1 MKGVLIDFGGTIDTD
16 GSHWYKV
23 FKRAYNSVMPGLD
36 DALLRNAYIH
46 AERTLGRTPVIK
58 PEYTFL
64 KTLECKI
71 ALQAEYLSDN
81 GCDISNMQRNLLL
94 DGCYSI
100 VQDNICNVSRPE
112 LLAISESLPMVLVTN
127 FYGNMRSVLK
137 EFDLDSLFYDVVESA
152 VVGVRK
158 PDAAIYNIALEH
170 LALPATDVV
179 MIGDTI
185 SKDMEPA
192 IQVGCQTIW
201 IKGEQWEDES
211 ITPSCTP
218 NITITT
224 LKGLSELL

>member
-16 GSHWYKV
+16 GRHWYKV

-58 PEYTFL
+58 PEYPFL

-81 GCDISNMQRNLLL
+81 GCGISNMQRNLLL

-158 PDAAIYNIALEH
+158 PDAAIYNIALER

-201 IKGEQWEDES
+201 IKGEQWKDES
-211 ITPSCTP
+211 VSATCSPDYIVS
-218 NITITT
+218 T
-224 LKGLSELL
+224 LKGVSNLF

>member
-16 GSHWYKV
+16 GRHWYKV

-100 VQDNICNVSRPE
+100 VQDNICNGSRPE

-158 PDAAIYNIALEH
+158 PDAAIYNIALER
-170 LALPATDVV
+170 LALPATVVV
-179 MIGDTI
+179 MIGDSL
-185 SKDMEPA
+185 SKDILPAME
-192 IQVGCQTIW
+192 VGCKTIW
-201 IKGEQWEDES
+201 LKGEQWEDES
-211 ITPSCTP
+211 VSATCSPDF
-218 NITITT
+218 TITT
-224 LKGLSELL
+224 LRGISKLL

>member
-16 GSHWYKV
+16 GRHWYKV

-58 PEYTFL
+58 PDYTFL

-81 GCDISNMQRNLLL
+81 GCGISNMQRNLLL

-112 LLAISESLPMVLVTN
+112 LLAISESLPMVLITN

-137 EFDLDSLFYDVVESA
+137 EFDLDYLFYDVVESA

-158 PDAAIYNIALEH
+158 PDAAIYNIALER

-192 IQVGCQTIW
+192 IQVGCKTIW
-201 IKGEQWEDES
+201 LKGEQWEDES
-211 ITPSCTP
+211 VSATCSPDYIVS
-218 NITITT
+218 T
-224 LKGLSELL
+224 LQGVSNLF

>member
-16 GSHWYKV
+16 GRHWYKV

-81 GCDISNMQRNLLL
+81 GCGISNMQRNLLL

-112 LLAISESLPMVLVTN
+112 LLAISESMPMVLVTN

-158 PDAAIYNIALEH
+158 PDAAIYNIALER

-211 ITPSCTP
+211 VSATCSPDF
-218 NITITT
+218 TITT
-224 LKGLSELL
+224 LRGISKLL